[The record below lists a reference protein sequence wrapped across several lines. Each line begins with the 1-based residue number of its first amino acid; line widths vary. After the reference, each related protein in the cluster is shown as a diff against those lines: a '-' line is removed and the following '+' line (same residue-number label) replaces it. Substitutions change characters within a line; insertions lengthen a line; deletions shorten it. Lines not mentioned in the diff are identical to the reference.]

1 MGDANLLEGIQNESA
16 RLVTG
21 AMKCTNRKCLLK
33 ELFWEE
39 LKSRRYVHKLTLLYK
54 IINSLSPSYLRDF
67 LPLQVNQRSRFLLRS
82 SENLI
87 NIPTNTQRY
96 EKSFFPSII
105 TAWNSLDKDVRD
117 SVTITLFKNKLHS
130 IFYEPKYNKHNN
142 TTISRYGSLLHTRLR
157 LGYCALNFYLYK
169 INVKPTQFCEC
180 KWGASN

>member
-67 LPLQVNQRSRFLLRS
+67 LPLQVNQRSRFLLTS

-96 EKSFFPSII
+96 EKI
-105 TAWNSLDKDVRD
+105 
-117 SVTITLFKNKLHS
+117 
-130 IFYEPKYNKHNN
+130 
-142 TTISRYGSLLHTRLR
+142 G
-157 LGYCALNFYLYK
+157 LY
-169 INVKPTQFCEC
+169 I
-180 KWGASN
+180 